1 MEARWLMGSLK
12 RRDLILLTLF
22 FLVATGG
29 LLWFLFVYREAGNY
43 VEITV
48 RGESYGIYSLNEDR
62 EIPIITEE
70 GESNHLVIADGAAD
84 MTWADCPDKIC
95 VHHMA
100 VSQIGET
107 IVCLPNQV
115 VVTVVGEAGVP

>member
-1 MEARWLMGSLK
+1 MGSLR
-12 RRDLILLTLF
+12 RRDLILLALF
-22 FLVATGG
+22 FLIAAGG
-29 LLWFLFVYREAGNY
+29 LFWFLFAYREAGNY

-48 RGESYGIYSLNEDR
+48 RGESYGFYSLNEDR
-62 EIPIITEE
+62 EIPIITE
-70 GESNHLVIADGAAD
+70 GKESNHLVIAGGVAD
-84 MTWADCPDKIC
+84 MTRADCPDKIC

-107 IVCLPNQV
+107 SVCLPNQV